1 MKLKAVA
8 SLLFSFILITGA
20 IAGPFRTVIV
30 IGTGA
35 SFDYT
40 LVVPKGQAIT
50 ITSFIQFNQDG
61 QTSSAAS
68 ITLMN
73 DNPAPNTSAIHVLQS
88 ASPDMTAAQKDL
100 TIDGPATILVN
111 VPHIGFQAV
120 LTYKLF
126 AN

>member
-88 ASPDMTAAQKDL
+88 ASPDMTAAKKISRL
-100 TIDGPATILVN
+100 T
-111 VPHIGFQAV
+111 VPLRF
-120 LTYKLF
+120 LSTF
-126 AN
+126 PT